1 MGNKHININYNKNC
15 FEKTLSIPLTLN
27 QIFHFLDKNDIKSL
41 NLCNKKIYKLY
52 CDQVKELIIDKNAEM
67 PNLKSL
73 IDKYDNTNKLVLSE
87 CQNIKDFTPLFQLE
101 RLEILDFNS
110 TNISDIS
117 LISKIKI

>member
-1 MGNKHININYNKNC
+1 MGNKHINNNYNKNC
-15 FEKTLSIPLTLN
+15 FEKTLSIPLILN

-41 NLCNKKIYKLY
+41 NLYNKKIYKLY

-101 RLEILDFNS
+101 RLEILDINS